1 MIILILVFKTLKI
14 KLKPFKDVIVMENYW
29 PEEEL
34 ILASHQLISMLNIP
48 TQVYQKVERSREEL
62 NSAKICKCM

>member
-1 MIILILVFKTLKI
+1 MIILLLVFKTLKI

-34 ILASHQLISMLNIP
+34 ILASHQLISMLN
-48 TQVYQKVERSREEL
+48 
-62 NSAKICKCM
+62 SAKI